1 MGYEAPDRAGGAF
14 FAAERE
20 SEVRNFAMV
29 SPRFLRI
36 RRRILCSASSL
47 ALFAAS
53 GAPVLAQNVTTSP
66 PPSAATPQPP
76 AATPAPQESA
86 TPVPQQ
92 APAPETPQQAT
103 GGNVLPETR
112 VVAPAQRSRTRTPPP
127 RQVVTRQPA
136 PPTPT
141 QAQVVNQQNQ
151 KFDAA
156 RQTILAPVG
165 ASSYEVSHQA
175 IEAQPQGNNATLDKV
190 LLQFPG
196 VTQDS
201 AASGELH
208 VRNEHANIQYR
219 INGIMLPDGVGA
231 FGQIL
236 DTGIVGSLALL
247 TGALPAQYGLRTAG
261 VLDIQTKADAFNNT
275 GSVSVY
281 GGSHG
286 TITPSFEY
294 GGTVGQTQ
302 YFASG
307 RFLQN
312 NLGIE
317 NPTPSNEAIHD
328 RTSQEKGFLY
338 LSTVLDPTS
347 RLTFMSGIS
356 NASFQIPNSPG
367 QMPNFNVNGITN
379 FNSSTLNEHQNEFNQ
394 FNVLAYQKSAEDIDY
409 QISYF
414 NRYSQ
419 LHFFPDPLGDLIFN
433 GVSSDIYRQSFV
445 NGIQEDTAWRI
456 GFAHTLRFGFSV
468 SAERSLVNN
477 ISTVLPVDP
486 VTGNQVD
493 PVTGNPFGP
502 PFTVFDSSSKT
513 GWLLGTYV
521 QDEWRITNQLTL
533 NAGLRF
539 DQMHQYV
546 DANQFSP
553 RISLTWKPYEGTTF
567 HAGYARNFTPPQ
579 QVIAAPANLA
589 LVTPPTAP
597 ANTQTPEVPL
607 NSPVLPERSHVFD
620 VGVVQKIY
628 PVPGLE
634 VGIDGYYKIA
644 RNLLDDGQ
652 FGAAY
657 VLTGFNYDRG
667 ENIGLEVKS
676 TYTNGNFRA
685 WGNLAWAKQVATNV
699 VSNQFLFAQ
708 DELNYIA
715 NHYVYTDHAQVLT
728 ASAGASYLWNGTRF
742 SASMIYGSGLRSGF
756 ANTDH
761 LPSYTQVNVGV
772 SHDFNIV
779 APNKP
784 TTVRFDVVNLFDKI
798 YEIRDGT
805 GIGVFAPQFG
815 PRRGFFV
822 GVSQKL

>member
-1 MGYEAPDRAGGAF
+1 MIGPRSS
-14 FAAERE
+14 R
-20 SEVRNFAMV
+20 VR
-29 SPRFLRI
+29 RGIFL
-36 RRRILCSASSL
+36 SASSL

-53 GAPVLAQNVTTSP
+53 NTAAPAQDDNNAQAPPAVT
-66 PPSAATPQPP
+66 APQPP
-76 AATPAPQESA
+76 AATPTPVPPTPTPTPQQESA
-86 TPVPQQ
+86 
-92 APAPETPQQAT
+92 APAPPQTPTPASAQQAA

-112 VVAPAQRSRTRTPPP
+112 VVAPAERRRPRTPPP
-127 RQVVTRQPA
+127 RQVVTNL
-136 PPTPT
+136 PPSPT
-141 QAQVVNQQNQ
+141 QAQVVEKQTQAL
-151 KFDAA
+151 DAA
-156 RQTILAPVG
+156 RQTILAPIG
-165 ASSYEVSHQA
+165 ATSYQVSHQA

-236 DTGIVGSLALL
+236 DTGIIGSLALL

-261 VLDIQTKADAFNNT
+261 VLDIQTKTDAFNNS
-275 GSVSVY
+275 GSVSLY

-307 RFLQN
+307 RFMQN

-317 NPTPSNEAIHD
+317 NPTSSNDAIHD

-347 RLTFMSGIS
+347 RLTYIGGVS
-356 NASFQIPNSPG
+356 NSTFQIPNNPG
-367 QMPNFNVNGITN
+367 QAPNFTAFGVSN
-379 FNSSTLNEHQNEFNQ
+379 FDSALLNEHQNEFNQ
-394 FNVLAYQKSAEDIDY
+394 FNVVAYQKSVEDIDF
-409 QISYF
+409 QVSYF

-419 LHFFPDPLGDLIFN
+419 LHFYPDPIGDLVIN
-433 GVSSDIYRQSFV
+433 GVSSDVYRQSFV
-445 NGIQEDTAWRI
+445 NGIQEDTAWRV
-456 GFAHTLRFGFSV
+456 GFAHTLRFGFSI

-477 ISTVLPVDP
+477 VSTVLPLVDP
-486 VTGNQVD
+486 TD
-493 PVTGNPFGP
+493 PTQGTIDAPFSI
-502 PFTVFDSSSKT
+502 FDSSSKT
-513 GWLLGTYV
+513 GWLIGSYL

-539 DQMHQYV
+539 DQMYQYV
-546 DANQFSP
+546 DANQLSP
-553 RISLTWKPYEGTTF
+553 RVSLTWKPYDGTTF

-579 QVIAAPANLA
+579 QVIVAPTNLA
-589 LVTPPTAP
+589 LVTPPAAP
-597 ANTQTPEVPL
+597 ANTQTPEVAL

-634 VGIDGYYKIA
+634 VGVDGYYKIA

-657 VLTGFNYDRG
+657 VLNGFNYDRG
-667 ENIGLEVKS
+667 ENIGLELKS

-685 WGNLAWAKQVATNV
+685 WGNHCLGQSRSQPTSYRTSSCSAPTNWPILPPIM
-699 VSNQFLFAQ
+699 STP
-708 DELNYIA
+708 I
-715 NHYVYTDHAQVLT
+715 
-728 ASAGASYLWNGTRF
+728 
-742 SASMIYGSGLRSGF
+742 MLRS
-756 ANTDH
+756 
-761 LPSYTQVNVGV
+761 
-772 SHDFNIV
+772 
-779 APNKP
+779 
-784 TTVRFDVVNLFDKI
+784 
-798 YEIRDGT
+798 
-805 GIGVFAPQFG
+805 
-815 PRRGFFV
+815 
-822 GVSQKL
+822 

>member
-1 MGYEAPDRAGGAF
+1 MSVLTKSMLVSSGAASLMLLSGGAAVSQTV
-14 FAAERE
+14 AAAGNATTALPSIEIT
-20 SEVRNFAMV
+20 A
-29 SPRFLRI
+29 PRRAQPP
-36 RRRILCSASSL
+36 RRPKTR
-47 ALFAAS
+47 
-53 GAPVLAQNVTTSP
+53 VTTGQRRE
-66 PPSAATPQPP
+66 TP
-76 AATPAPQESA
+76 AAPPQTEA
-86 TPVPQQ
+86 QIVAGKNEKFDDARKNID
-92 APAPETPQQAT
+92 APAGAT
-103 GGNVLPETR
+103 
-112 VVAPAQRSRTRTPPP
+112 
-127 RQVVTRQPA
+127 
-136 PPTPT
+136 
-141 QAQVVNQQNQ
+141 
-151 KFDAA
+151 
-156 RQTILAPVG
+156 
-165 ASSYEVSHQA
+165 SYQINHQA
-175 IEAQPQGNNATLDKV
+175 IEALPQGANASLDKV

-208 VRNEHANIQYR
+208 VRNEHANVQYR
-219 INGIMLPDGVGA
+219 VNGIMLPDGVGA

-247 TGALPAQYGLRTAG
+247 TGALPAQYGFRTAG
-261 VLDIQTKADAFNNT
+261 VLDIQTKADAFNNS

-286 TITPSFEY
+286 TITTNLEY

-302 YFASG
+302 YFVSG

-312 NLGIE
+312 DLGIE
-317 NPTPSNEAIHD
+317 NPTSSNEAIHD

-356 NASFQIPNSPG
+356 NGTYQIPNNPG
-367 QMPNFNVNGITN
+367 QTPNFNVNGVNN
-379 FNSSTLNEHQNEFNQ
+379 FDSAQLNEHQTEFNQ
-394 FNVLAYQKSAEDIDY
+394 FNVLAYQKSVDDIDF
-409 QISYF
+409 QLSYF

-419 LHFFPDPLGDLIFN
+419 LHFYPDPIGDLVFN
-433 GVSSDIYRQSFV
+433 GVSSDVYRQSFV
-445 NGIQEDTAWRI
+445 NGIQEDTAWRV

-468 SAERSLVNN
+468 SAERTLVNN
-477 ISTVLPVDP
+477 ASTVLPVDP

-502 PFTVFDSSSKT
+502 PFNVFDSSSKT
-513 GWLLGTYV
+513 GWLIGTYL
-521 QDEWRITNQLTL
+521 QDEWKINNQLTL

-539 DQMHQYV
+539 DQMYQYV
-546 DANQFSP
+546 DANQLSP
-553 RISLTWKPYEGTTF
+553 RLSLTWKPYDGTTF
-567 HAGYARNFTPPQ
+567 HAGYARNFTPPT
-579 QVIAAPANLA
+579 QVIAAPTNLA

-620 VGVVQKIY
+620 VGVVQKLY
-628 PVPGLE
+628 PIPGLE
-634 VGIDGYYKIA
+634 VGVDGYYKIA
-644 RNLLDDGQ
+644 TDLLDDGQ

-657 VLTGFNYDRG
+657 VLDGFNYAHG
-667 ENIGLEVKS
+667 TNVGLELKA

-685 WGNLAWAKQVATNV
+685 YGNFAWAKQVASNI
-699 VSNQFLFAQ
+699 VSNQFLFGQ
-708 DELNYIA
+708 DELDFIA
-715 NHYVYTDHAQVLT
+715 THNIFTDHAQLMT
-728 ASAGASYLWNGTRF
+728 GSAGASYLWNGTRF

-761 LPSYTQVNVGV
+761 LPSYTQFNVGL

-784 TTVRFDVVNLFDKI
+784 TTLRFDVVNLFDTI
-798 YEIRDGT
+798 YEIRDGS

-822 GVSQKL
+822 GISQKL

>member
-1 MGYEAPDRAGGAF
+1 MTLSAKTTLFLSSSASLLLGLGGTAMSQTAAPAGGGAT
-14 FAAERE
+14 AL
-20 SEVRNFAMV
+20 
-29 SPRFLRI
+29 PRI
-36 RRRILCSASSL
+36 EIVEPRR
-47 ALFAAS
+47 
-53 GAPVLAQNVTTSP
+53 AQPPRRPKTRVTTDKRRE
-66 PPSAATPQPP
+66 TP
-76 AATPAPQESA
+76 AAPPQSE
-86 TPVPQQ
+86 
-92 APAPETPQQAT
+92 
-103 GGNVLPETR
+103 
-112 VVAPAQRSRTRTPPP
+112 
-127 RQVVTRQPA
+127 
-136 PPTPT
+136 
-141 QAQVVNQQNQ
+141 AQVVAGKNE
-151 KFDAA
+151 KFDQA
-156 RQTILAPVG
+156 RQNIVAPIG
-165 ASSYEVSHQA
+165 ATSYQINHQN
-175 IEAQPQGNNATLDKV
+175 IEALPQGNNTTLDKV

-208 VRNEHANIQYR
+208 VRNEHANLQYR
-219 INGIMLPDGVGA
+219 INGIMLPDGVGG

-236 DTGIVGSLALL
+236 DTGIIGSLALL

-261 VLDIQTKADAFNNT
+261 VLDIQTKADAFNNS
-275 GSVSVY
+275 GSVSLY

-302 YFASG
+302 YFVSG

-317 NPTPSNEAIHD
+317 NPISSNEAIHD

-347 RLTFMSGIS
+347 RLTFVSGVS
-356 NASFQIPNSPG
+356 NATYQIPNNPG
-367 QMPNFNVNGITN
+367 QMPNFNAAGVTT
-379 FNSSTLNEHQNEFNQ
+379 FDSASLNEHQNEFNQ
-394 FNVLAYQKSAEDIDY
+394 FNVVAYQKSVDEVDL
-409 QISYF
+409 QLSYF

-419 LHFFPDPLGDLIFN
+419 LHFFPDPTGDLVFN
-433 GVSSDIYRQSFV
+433 GVSSNVYRQSFV
-445 NGIQEDTAWRI
+445 NGIQEDTAWRV

-486 VTGNQVD
+486 ATGNQVD
-493 PVTGNPFGP
+493 PVTGDPFGP

-513 GWLLGTYV
+513 GWLIGTYL

-539 DQMHQYV
+539 DQMYQYV
-546 DANQFSP
+546 DANQLSP
-553 RISLTWKPYEGTTF
+553 RISLTWKPYDGTTF
-567 HAGYARNFTPPQ
+567 HAGYARNFTPPP
-579 QVIAAPANLA
+579 QVIAAPTNLA

-628 PVPGLE
+628 PIPGLE
-634 VGIDGYYKIA
+634 VGVDGYYKIA
-644 RNLLDDGQ
+644 RDLLDDGQ

-657 VLTGFNYDRG
+657 VLNGFNYERG
-667 ENIGLEVKS
+667 ENIGLELKS
-676 TYTNGNFRA
+676 TYNNGNFRA
-685 WGNLAWAKQVATNV
+685 WGNVAWAKQIATNI
-699 VSNQFLFAQ
+699 VSNQFLFGA
-708 DELNYIA
+708 DEIAYIA
-715 NHYVYTDHAQVLT
+715 AHYIYTDHAQVLT

-761 LPSYTQVNVGV
+761 LPSYTQVNIGL
-772 SHDFNIV
+772 SREFLF
-779 APNKP
+779 PGWTKP
-784 TTVRFDVVNLFDKI
+784 TTLRFDVVNLFDKT
-798 YEIRDGT
+798 YEIRDGS

-822 GVSQKL
+822 GISQKI

>member
-1 MGYEAPDRAGGAF
+1 MVAGKNEKFDEARH
-14 FAAERE
+14 
-20 SEVRNFAMV
+20 N
-29 SPRFLRI
+29 I
-36 RRRILCSASSL
+36 
-47 ALFAAS
+47 
-53 GAPVLAQNVTTSP
+53 
-66 PPSAATPQPP
+66 
-76 AATPAPQESA
+76 
-86 TPVPQQ
+86 
-92 APAPETPQQAT
+92 
-103 GGNVLPETR
+103 
-112 VVAPAQRSRTRTPPP
+112 VAP
-127 RQVVTRQPA
+127 
-136 PPTPT
+136 
-141 QAQVVNQQNQ
+141 
-151 KFDAA
+151 
-156 RQTILAPVG
+156 IG
-165 ASSYEVSHQA
+165 ANSYQIGHQA
-175 IEAQPQGNNATLDKV
+175 IEALPQGSNTTLDKV
-190 LLQFPG
+190 LLQIPG
-196 VTQDS
+196 VSQDS

-208 VRNEHANIQYR
+208 VRNEHGNLQYR
-219 INGIMLPDGVGA
+219 INGIMLPDGVGG

-261 VLDIQTKADAFNNT
+261 VLDIQTKADAFNNS

-302 YFASG
+302 YFVSG

-347 RLTFMSGIS
+347 RLTFMSGVS
-356 NASFQIPNSPG
+356 NNAYQIPNNPG
-367 QMPNFNVNGITN
+367 QPSNFTAFGVST
-379 FNSSTLNEHQNEFNQ
+379 FDSSLLNERQKEFNQ
-394 FNVLAYQKSAEDIDY
+394 FNVLAYQKSADAIDY
-409 QISYF
+409 QLSYF

-419 LHFFPDPLGDLIFN
+419 LHFFPDPIGDLVFN
-433 GVSSDIYRQSFV
+433 GVSSDVYRQSFV

-456 GFAHTLRFGFSV
+456 GYAHTLRFGFGV
-468 SAERSLVNN
+468 SAERTLVNN
-477 ISTVLPVDP
+477 ASVVLPLDALSNPVDA
-486 VTGNQVD
+486 
-493 PVTGNPFGP
+493 PFS
-502 PFTVFDSSSKT
+502 VFDSSAKT
-513 GWLLGTYV
+513 GWLFSSYL
-521 QDEWRITNQLTL
+521 QDEWKIASSLTL

-539 DQMHQYV
+539 DQMYQYV
-546 DANQFSP
+546 DANQLSP
-553 RISLTWKPYEGTTF
+553 RISLTWKPYDGTTF
-567 HAGYARNFTPPQ
+567 HAGYARNFTPPP
-579 QVIAAPANLA
+579 QVIAAPTNLA

-634 VGIDGYYKIA
+634 VGVDAYYKIA
-644 RNLLDDGQ
+644 RDLLDDGQ

-657 VLTGFNYDRG
+657 VLNGFNYDRG
-667 ENIGLEVKS
+667 ENIGLELKS

-685 WGNLAWAKQVATNV
+685 WGNVAWAKQIATNI
-699 VSNQFLFAQ
+699 VSNQFLFGA
-708 DELNYIA
+708 DELAYIA
-715 NHYVYTDHAQVLT
+715 THYIYTDHAQVLT

-761 LPSYTQVNVGV
+761 LPSYTQVNLGL
-772 SHDFNIV
+772 SREYLF
-779 APNKP
+779 PGWTKP
-784 TTVRFDVVNLFDKI
+784 TTLRFDVVNLFDKI
-798 YEIRDGT
+798 YEIRDGS

-822 GVSQKL
+822 GISQKI